1 MVYPH
6 NGMLLSYKKEST
18 IDKYTHNVTC
28 LKIIILSER
37 KEIKKKKAAL
47 VAFREKSRKHKLI
60 CIGTE
65 SRSVAIWG

>member
-18 IDKYTHNVTC
+18 IDKYTHNVTR

-37 KEIKKKKAAL
+37 KEIKKKKQHWL
-47 VAFREKSRKHKLI
+47 HLEKNLEN
-60 CIGTE
+60 TN
-65 SRSVAIWG
+65 